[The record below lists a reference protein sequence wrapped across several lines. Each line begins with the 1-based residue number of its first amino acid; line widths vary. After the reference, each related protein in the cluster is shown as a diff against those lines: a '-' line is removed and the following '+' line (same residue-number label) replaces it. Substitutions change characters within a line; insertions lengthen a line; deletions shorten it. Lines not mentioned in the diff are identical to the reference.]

1 MTEDFQDNQDKRQ
14 LLTALFQYGK
24 YQHVMKTGSESVPNG
39 CPCGYF
45 GDPKHECRCTP
56 IQIQRYRNRISGPL
70 LDRIDIHIEVP
81 AIRYQELSSIGTGEP
96 SAAIRERIFAAR
108 KIQQN
113 RFKSL
118 RKVLCN
124 AAMRSKD
131 LQKYCELK
139 PDGQDLLKMA
149 ITDLHFSARAYL
161 SRRSP
166 AAAGRRRMTVF

>member
-1 MTEDFQDNQDKRQ
+1 MAQATQNKCQ
-14 LLTALFQYGK
+14 LKWKPY
-24 YQHVMKTGSESVPNG
+24 
-39 CPCGYF
+39 PCGYF

-81 AIRYQELSSIGTGEP
+81 AIRYQDLSSVGTGEP
-96 SAAIRERIFAAR
+96 SAVIRERILSAR
-108 KIQQN
+108 TIQQD
-113 RFKSL
+113 RFRPSLKSYGPAGK
-118 RKVLCN
+118 RRRRVHNN
-124 AAMRSKD
+124 AALRSKD

-139 PDGQDLLKMA
+139 PEGQDLLKMA

-166 AAAGRRRMTVF
+166 AAAGRRRMTGF